1 MRKILRPLL
10 LAVASVSLV
19 SQPTHALSRA
29 ILTDA
34 QIESIQAN
42 CQLAKVHLNTL
53 HNNDAV
59 LRVNLGERYI
69 NIARRLM
76 APLNSRIAL
85 NGLDG
90 VDMAKTTVLYNQGYL
105 DFSKAYAD
113 YKTSVEAA
121 IRTDCTSQPVEF
133 YTAIGKAQLYR
144 GQVAESVA
152 EMYRL
157 GRQYRAQLTEFEDN
171 LRFKK
176 EAQP

>member
-1 MRKILRPLL
+1 MRKNMRVLL
-10 LAVASVSLV
+10 LLFASLSLV
-19 SQPTHALSRA
+19 PQSTHAVGQA

-42 CQLAKVHLNTL
+42 CQVAQVNLSTL

-59 LRVNLGERYI
+59 LRVNLGERYV

-90 VDMAKTTVLYNQGYL
+90 VDLAQTTVLYNQGYI

-113 YKTSVEAA
+113 YKSSAEKA
-121 IRTDCTSQPVEF
+121 IGIDCRAQPIEF
-133 YTAIGKAQLYR
+133 YAAVDEARDDRKK
-144 GQVAESVA
+144 VADAVDG
-152 EMYRL
+152 MYDL
-157 GRQYRAQLTEFEDN
+157 GRQYRAQLNLFEKSQVTKGSK
-171 LRFKK
+171 L
-176 EAQP
+176 